1 MKINILTILSLFCI
15 LSYLFTNK
23 KKPILF
29 LQTLFMGFI
38 FIFIGY
44 ISLAIAAVIIYG
56 IAQFITI
63 DFGSFF
69 LMGIILILISSI
81 FQLFIVKLLFRKKN
95 VDLTEVVVLEHL
107 IQWFLVYFAIYQAVN
122 EKMDI
127 NDINIDNFQSVFFDV
142 SNLNLVILP
151 TLIISWV
158 TIFNYRMKS
167 YK

>member
-1 MKINILTILSLFCI
+1 MIIKIITILFLLCI
-15 LSYLFTNK
+15 LSYLVTNR
-23 KKPILF
+23 KKPLLF
-29 LQTLFMGFI
+29 LKTLFMGVI

-44 ISLAIAAVIIYG
+44 ISLAISAIIIYG
-56 IAQFITI
+56 IAQLITI

-81 FQLFIVKLLFRKKN
+81 FQLFIVRLLFRKKN
-95 VDLTEVVVLEHL
+95 VDLTEVLVLEHL

-127 NDINIDNFQSVFFDV
+127 NDINIDNFQSVFLDV

-158 TIFNYRMKS
+158 TIFNYRMRS

>member
-1 MKINILTILSLFCI
+1 MIIKILTILLLLCI
-15 LSYLFTNK
+15 LSYLVTNR
-23 KKPILF
+23 KKPF
-29 LQTLFMGFI
+29 LLLKTLFMGVV

-44 ISLAIAAVIIYG
+44 ISLAISAVIIYG
-56 IAQFITI
+56 IIQFITI

-81 FQLFIVKLLFRKKN
+81 FQLFIVRLLFRKKN

-158 TIFNYRMKS
+158 TIFNYRMRS

>member
-1 MKINILTILSLFCI
+1 MIIKILTILLLLCI
-15 LSYLFTNK
+15 LSYLVTNK
-23 KKPILF
+23 KEPFLF
-29 LQTLFMGFI
+29 LKTLFMGVV

-44 ISLAIAAVIIYG
+44 ISLAISAVIIYG
-56 IAQFITI
+56 IIQFITI

-81 FQLFIVKLLFRKKN
+81 FQLFIVRLLFRKKN

-158 TIFNYRMKS
+158 TIFNYRMRS

>member
-1 MKINILTILSLFCI
+1 MIIKILTILLLLCI
-15 LSYLFTNK
+15 LSYLVTNR
-23 KKPILF
+23 KKPFLF
-29 LQTLFMGFI
+29 LKTLFMCVV

-44 ISLAIAAVIIYG
+44 ISLAISAVIIYG
-56 IAQFITI
+56 IIQFITI

-81 FQLFIVKLLFRKKN
+81 FQLFIVRLLFRKKN

-158 TIFNYRMKS
+158 TIFNYRMRS

>member
-1 MKINILTILSLFCI
+1 MIIKILTILLLLCI
-15 LSYLFTNK
+15 LSYLVTNR
-23 KKPILF
+23 KKPFLF
-29 LQTLFMGFI
+29 LKTLFMVWYLSLQE
-38 FIFIGY
+38 Y
-44 ISLAIAAVIIYG
+44 ISLAISAVIIYG
-56 IAQFITI
+56 IIQFITI

-81 FQLFIVKLLFRKKN
+81 FQLFIVRLLFRKKN

-158 TIFNYRMKS
+158 TIFNYRMRS

>member
-1 MKINILTILSLFCI
+1 
-15 LSYLFTNK
+15 
-23 KKPILF
+23 KKPFLF
-29 LQTLFMGFI
+29 LKTLFMGVV

-44 ISLAIAAVIIYG
+44 ISLAISAVIIYG
-56 IAQFITI
+56 IIQFITI

-81 FQLFIVKLLFRKKN
+81 FQLFIVRLLFRKKN

-158 TIFNYRMKS
+158 TIFNYRMRS

>member
-1 MKINILTILSLFCI
+1 M
-15 LSYLFTNK
+15 
-23 KKPILF
+23 F
-29 LQTLFMGFI
+29 LKTLLMGVV

-44 ISLAIAAVIIYG
+44 ISLAISAVIIYG

-81 FQLFIVKLLFRKKN
+81 FQLFIVRLLFRKKN

-158 TIFNYRMKS
+158 TIFNYRMRS

>member
-1 MKINILTILSLFCI
+1 MIIKILTILFLLCI
-15 LSYLFTNK
+15 LSYLVTNR
-23 KKPILF
+23 KKPFLF
-29 LQTLFMGFI
+29 LKTLLMGVV

-44 ISLAIAAVIIYG
+44 ISLAISAVIIYG
-56 IAQFITI
+56 IAQFIAI

-81 FQLFIVKLLFRKKN
+81 FQLFIVRLLFRKKN

-158 TIFNYRMKS
+158 TIFNYRMRS

>member
-1 MKINILTILSLFCI
+1 MIIKILTILFLLCI
-15 LSYLFTNK
+15 LSYLVTNR
-23 KKPILF
+23 KKPFLF
-29 LQTLFMGFI
+29 LKTLLMGVV

-44 ISLAIAAVIIYG
+44 ISLAISAVIIYG

-81 FQLFIVKLLFRKKN
+81 FQLFIVRLLFRKKN

-127 NDINIDNFQSVFFDV
+127 NIDNFQSVFFDV

-158 TIFNYRMKS
+158 TIFNYRMRS

>member
-1 MKINILTILSLFCI
+1 MIIKILTILLLLCI
-15 LSYLFTNK
+15 LSYLVTNR
-23 KKPILF
+23 KKPFLF
-29 LQTLFMGFI
+29 LTTLFMGVV

-44 ISLAIAAVIIYG
+44 ISLAISAVIIYG
-56 IAQFITI
+56 IIQFITI

-81 FQLFIVKLLFRKKN
+81 FQLFIVRLLFRKKN

-158 TIFNYRMKS
+158 TIFNYRMRS

>member
-1 MKINILTILSLFCI
+1 MIIKILTILFLLCI
-15 LSYLFTNK
+15 LSYLVTNR
-23 KKPILF
+23 KKPFLF
-29 LQTLFMGFI
+29 LKTLLMGVV

-44 ISLAIAAVIIYG
+44 ISLAISAVIIYG

-63 DFGSFF
+63 DFGSLF

-81 FQLFIVKLLFRKKN
+81 FQLFIVRLLFRKKN

-158 TIFNYRMKS
+158 TIFNYRMRS

>member
-1 MKINILTILSLFCI
+1 MIIKILTILFLLCI
-15 LSYLFTNK
+15 LSYLVTNR
-23 KKPILF
+23 KKPFLF
-29 LQTLFMGFI
+29 LKTLLMGVV

-44 ISLAIAAVIIYG
+44 ISLAISAVIIYG

-63 DFGSFF
+63 DFGRFF

-81 FQLFIVKLLFRKKN
+81 FQLFIVRLLFRKKN

-158 TIFNYRMKS
+158 TIFNYRMRS

>member
-1 MKINILTILSLFCI
+1 VLGGLIGVVQASGSFESGLLALTKKTKGHE
-15 LSYLFTNK
+15 FTYMDLVVV
-23 KKPILF
+23 PILK
-29 LQTLFMGFI
+29 
-38 FIFIGY
+38 
-44 ISLAIAAVIIYG
+44 SLW
-56 IAQFITI
+56 
-63 DFGSFF
+63 
-69 LMGIILILISSI
+69 MGIILILISSI
-81 FQLFIVKLLFRKKN
+81 FQLFIVRLLFRKKN

-158 TIFNYRMKS
+158 TIFNYRMRS

>member
-1 MKINILTILSLFCI
+1 MIIKILTILLLLCI
-15 LSYLFTNK
+15 LSYLVTNR
-23 KKPILF
+23 KKPFLF
-29 LQTLFMGFI
+29 LKTLFMGAV

-44 ISLAIAAVIIYG
+44 ISLAISAVIIYG
-56 IAQFITI
+56 IIQFITI

-81 FQLFIVKLLFRKKN
+81 FQLFIVRLLFRKKN

-158 TIFNYRMKS
+158 TIFNYRMRS

>member
-1 MKINILTILSLFCI
+1 MIIKILTILLLLCI
-15 LSYLFTNK
+15 LSYLVTNR
-23 KKPILF
+23 KKPFLF
-29 LQTLFMGFI
+29 LKTLSMGVV

-44 ISLAIAAVIIYG
+44 ISLAISAVIIYG
-56 IAQFITI
+56 IIQFITI

-81 FQLFIVKLLFRKKN
+81 FQLFIVRLLFRKKN

-158 TIFNYRMKS
+158 TIFNYRMRS

>member
-1 MKINILTILSLFCI
+1 MIIKILTILLLLCI
-15 LSYLFTNK
+15 LSYLVTNK
-23 KKPILF
+23 KKPFLF
-29 LQTLFMGFI
+29 LKTLFTGVV

-44 ISLAIAAVIIYG
+44 ISLAISAVIIYG
-56 IAQFITI
+56 IIQFITI

-81 FQLFIVKLLFRKKN
+81 FQLFIVRLLFRKKN

-158 TIFNYRMKS
+158 TIFNYRMRS

>member
-1 MKINILTILSLFCI
+1 
-15 LSYLFTNK
+15 
-23 KKPILF
+23 
-29 LQTLFMGFI
+29 
-38 FIFIGY
+38 
-44 ISLAIAAVIIYG
+44 
-56 IAQFITI
+56 
-63 DFGSFF
+63 
-69 LMGIILILISSI
+69 
-81 FQLFIVKLLFRKKN
+81 KN

-158 TIFNYRMKS
+158 TIFNYRMRS

>member
-1 MKINILTILSLFCI
+1 MIIKILTILFLLCI
-15 LSYLFTNK
+15 LSYLVTNR
-23 KKPILF
+23 KKPFLF
-29 LQTLFMGFI
+29 LKTLLMGVV

-44 ISLAIAAVIIYG
+44 ISLAISAVIIYG

-63 DFGSFF
+63 DFGIFF

-81 FQLFIVKLLFRKKN
+81 FQLFIVRLLFRKKN

-158 TIFNYRMKS
+158 TIFNYRMRS

>member
-1 MKINILTILSLFCI
+1 R
-15 LSYLFTNK
+15 
-23 KKPILF
+23 KKPFLF
-29 LQTLFMGFI
+29 LKTLFMGVV

-44 ISLAIAAVIIYG
+44 ISLAISAVIIYG
-56 IAQFITI
+56 IIQFITI

-81 FQLFIVKLLFRKKN
+81 FQLFIVRLLFRKKN

-158 TIFNYRMKS
+158 TIFNYRMRS

>member
-1 MKINILTILSLFCI
+1 MIIKILTILLLLCI
-15 LSYLFTNK
+15 LSYLVTNRK
-23 KKPILF
+23 NPFLF
-29 LQTLFMGFI
+29 LKTLFMGVV

-44 ISLAIAAVIIYG
+44 ISLAISAVIIYG
-56 IAQFITI
+56 IIQFITI

-81 FQLFIVKLLFRKKN
+81 FQLFIVRLLFRKKN

-158 TIFNYRMKS
+158 TIFNYRMRS

>member
-1 MKINILTILSLFCI
+1 
-15 LSYLFTNK
+15 
-23 KKPILF
+23 
-29 LQTLFMGFI
+29 

-44 ISLAIAAVIIYG
+44 ISLAISAVISLWYYSIYHNLILVG
-56 IAQFITI
+56 
-63 DFGSFF
+63 FF

-81 FQLFIVKLLFRKKN
+81 FQLFIVRLLFRKKN

-158 TIFNYRMKS
+158 TIFNYRMRS

>member
-1 MKINILTILSLFCI
+1 MIIKILTILLLLCI
-15 LSYLFTNK
+15 LSYLVTNR
-23 KKPILF
+23 KKPFLF
-29 LQTLFMGFI
+29 LKTLFTGVV

-44 ISLAIAAVIIYG
+44 ISLAISAVIIYG
-56 IAQFITI
+56 IIQFITI

-81 FQLFIVKLLFRKKN
+81 FQLFIVRLLFRKKN

-158 TIFNYRMKS
+158 TIFNYRMRS

>member
-1 MKINILTILSLFCI
+1 
-15 LSYLFTNK
+15 
-23 KKPILF
+23 KKPFLF
-29 LQTLFMGFI
+29 LKTLFMGVV

-44 ISLAIAAVIIYG
+44 ISLAISAVIIYG
-56 IAQFITI
+56 IIQFITI

-81 FQLFIVKLLFRKKN
+81 FQLFIVRLLFRKKN
-95 VDLTEVVVLEHL
+95 VDLAEVVVLEHL

-158 TIFNYRMKS
+158 TIFNYRMRS

>member
-1 MKINILTILSLFCI
+1 
-15 LSYLFTNK
+15 
-23 KKPILF
+23 
-29 LQTLFMGFI
+29 LFMGVV

-44 ISLAIAAVIIYG
+44 ISLAISAVIIYG
-56 IAQFITI
+56 IIQFITI

-81 FQLFIVKLLFRKKN
+81 FQLFIVRLLFRKKN

-158 TIFNYRMKS
+158 TIFNYRMRS

>member
-1 MKINILTILSLFCI
+1 MIIKILTILLLLCI
-15 LSYLFTNK
+15 LSYLVTNR
-23 KKPILF
+23 KKPFLF
-29 LQTLFMGFI
+29 LKALFMGVV

-44 ISLAIAAVIIYG
+44 ISLAISAVIIYG
-56 IAQFITI
+56 IIQFITI

-81 FQLFIVKLLFRKKN
+81 FQLFIVRLLFRKKN

-158 TIFNYRMKS
+158 TIFNYRMIS

>member
-1 MKINILTILSLFCI
+1 MIIKILTILLLLCI
-15 LSYLFTNK
+15 LSYLVTNR
-23 KKPILF
+23 KKPFLF
-29 LQTLFMGFI
+29 LKTLFMDVV

-44 ISLAIAAVIIYG
+44 ISLAISAVIIYG
-56 IAQFITI
+56 IIQFITI

-81 FQLFIVKLLFRKKN
+81 FQLFIVRLLFRKKN

-158 TIFNYRMKS
+158 TIFNYRMRS

>member
-1 MKINILTILSLFCI
+1 MIIKILTILLLLCI
-15 LSYLFTNK
+15 LSYLVTNR
-23 KKPILF
+23 KKPFLF
-29 LQTLFMGFI
+29 LKILFMGVV

-44 ISLAIAAVIIYG
+44 ISLAISAVIIYG
-56 IAQFITI
+56 IIQFITI

-81 FQLFIVKLLFRKKN
+81 FQLFIVRLLFRKKN

-158 TIFNYRMKS
+158 TIFNYRMRS

>member
-1 MKINILTILSLFCI
+1 MIIKILTILLLLCI
-15 LSYLFTNK
+15 LSYLVTSK
-23 KKPILF
+23 KKPFLF
-29 LQTLFMGFI
+29 LKTLFMGVV

-44 ISLAIAAVIIYG
+44 ISLAISAVIIYG
-56 IAQFITI
+56 IIQFITI

-81 FQLFIVKLLFRKKN
+81 FQLFIVRLLFRKKN

-158 TIFNYRMKS
+158 TIFNYRMRS

>member
-1 MKINILTILSLFCI
+1 K
-15 LSYLFTNK
+15 
-23 KKPILF
+23 
-29 LQTLFMGFI
+29 TLFMGVVFI
-38 FIFIGY
+38 FIRY
-44 ISLAIAAVIIYG
+44 ISLAISAVIIYG
-56 IAQFITI
+56 IIQFITI

-81 FQLFIVKLLFRKKN
+81 FQLFIVRLLFRKKN

-158 TIFNYRMKS
+158 TIFNYRMRS

>member
-1 MKINILTILSLFCI
+1 MIIKILTILLLLCI
-15 LSYLFTNK
+15 LSYLVTHR
-23 KKPILF
+23 KKPFLF
-29 LQTLFMGFI
+29 LKTLFMGVV

-44 ISLAIAAVIIYG
+44 ISLAISAVIIYG
-56 IAQFITI
+56 IIQFITI

-81 FQLFIVKLLFRKKN
+81 FQLFIVRLLFRKKN

-158 TIFNYRMKS
+158 TIFNYRMRS

>member
-1 MKINILTILSLFCI
+1 MIIKILTILLLLCI
-15 LSYLFTNK
+15 LSYLVTNK
-23 KKPILF
+23 KKSFLF
-29 LQTLFMGFI
+29 LKTLFMGVV

-44 ISLAIAAVIIYG
+44 ISLAISAVIIYG
-56 IAQFITI
+56 IIQFITI

-81 FQLFIVKLLFRKKN
+81 FQLFIVRLLFRKKN

-158 TIFNYRMKS
+158 TIFNYRMRS